1 MNDAS
6 APLHQVRF
14 PNESAEYRSAR
25 SGLLQAERELRR
37 QTERVAALRRGLP
50 AGGAIPEDYVFD
62 EAPRD
67 EPERQVR
74 FSELFG
80 DSPTLITYS
89 FMFGP
94 EDAAACPSCTSIL
107 DALDGAYIHVTQQ
120 VPFVVIAKS
129 PIERIMGHAGD
140 RGWRRL
146 RLLSSFGNS
155 FNRDYRG
162 ENEKGSQTP
171 SLNVFVRRGG
181 EIRHFYNTELMFAP
195 PDAGEDPRHVD
206 SIWPLWSL
214 LDVTPEG
221 RGTDWRPQLRY

>member
-1 MNDAS
+1 MNDRA
-6 APLHQVRF
+6 APFHDVRF
-14 PNESAEYRSAR
+14 PAESSAYRDAR
-25 SGLLQAERELRR
+25 NDLLMAERELRR
-37 QTERVAALRRGLP
+37 QIEQVAALRRTLP
-50 AGGAIPEDYVFD
+50 LGGRVPEDYVFD

-67 EPERQVR
+67 QPKRQVR

-80 DSPTLITYS
+80 ESPTLITYN

-107 DALDGAYIHVTQQ
+107 DTLDGTFIHLTQR

-129 PIERIMGHAGD
+129 PVDRIMGHAAD

-146 RLLSSFGNS
+146 RLLSSFGNG

-162 ENEKGSQTP
+162 ENESRRQTP
-171 SLNVFVRRGG
+171 ALNVFVRRDG
-181 EIRHFYNTELMFAP
+181 EIRHFYNTELMFVSSDP
-195 PDAGEDPRHVD
+195 GQDPRHVD
-206 SIWPLWSL
+206 SVWPLWNL

-221 RGTDWRPQLRY
+221 RGTDWRPKLRY

>member
-25 SGLLQAERELRR
+25 NGLLEAERELRR
-37 QTERVAALRRGLP
+37 QIERVAALRRGLP
-50 AGGAIPEDYVFD
+50 QGGAVPEDYVFD
-62 EAPRD
+62 EAP
-67 EPERQVR
+67 PEQANRRVR

-80 DSPTLITYS
+80 DSPTLISYN

-94 EDAAACPSCTSIL
+94 QDDAACPNCTSIL
-107 DALDGAYIHVTQQ
+107 DTLDGTFIHLTQR

-129 PIERIMGHAGD
+129 PIERIMNHARD
-140 RGWRRL
+140 RGWRHL
-146 RLLSSFGNS
+146 RLLSSFGNG

-162 ENEKGSQTP
+162 ENEEGRQRP
-171 SLNVFVRRGG
+171 ALNVFVRRDG
-181 EIRHFYNTELMFAP
+181 ETRHYYNTELMFVP
-195 PDAGEDPRHVD
+195 PDPGQDPRHVD
-206 SIWPLWSL
+206 LMWPLWSL

-221 RGTDWRPQLRY
+221 RGTDWRPKLRY